1 MRKRYFII
9 TLIVII
15 IAGILVWACKHPTGA
30 GIPEI
35 ANEGSSEDGG
45 EEFMG
50 PQALIG
56 SGGGIVLGD
65 GYVLPQNSLSQEEQD
80 GEYDPDFNNTIIFSG
95 RTIPALTV
103 TSNGVI
109 LATAG
114 TTNGP
119 ITIKRSS
126 DMGKTWLETTV
137 NGTTSGIGYIH
148 PFFINCH
155 NGDILLGVTS
165 NNSGS
170 KTTIIYRGKD
180 DGQNWSVA
188 TNISF
193 SEICK
198 DTKECF
204 VTYGQGI
211 TLRHG
216 ANANQNKL
224 MFPYFYYNTTNGKF
238 TATMLS
244 GDDGAT
250 FSNNCNYVDKGATK
264 IAYGPFNTY
273 ETKFLELCD
282 GNVLLN
288 MRASFSDMSFWMKS
302 TDSGKTWSITTD
314 NQKPTES
321 ENLKHADFT
330 RYEFSGKDIKN
341 NGSKYALA
349 IYSSYTGNSYTVKMT
364 TNDFNNGAKNN
375 KYHFT
380 RELVSESG
388 REDGYPAITVLPDGT
403 IATLTEEDDNVVFR
417 RFNLSWLTY
426 QDEKINYDIDLKN
439 N

>member
-1 MRKRYFII
+1 MRKRYFLITFAII
-9 TLIVII
+9 TI
-15 IAGILVWACKHPTGA
+15 IAGVWVLACKHPFGP
-30 GIPEI
+30 GIPKKADKVDEI
-35 ANEGSSEDGG
+35 NDSIV
-45 EEFMG
+45 
-50 PQALIG
+50 PLTG
-56 SGGGIVLGD
+56 SGSGLNVN
-65 GYVLPQNSLSQEEQD
+65 GYTLPLNSLSQEEQD
-80 GEYDPDFNNTIIFSG
+80 EEYDPDFNNTILFSG
-95 RTIPALTV
+95 RNIPALTV

-114 TTNGP
+114 TTSGP

-126 DMGKTWLETTV
+126 DMGKTWFETTV

-155 NGDILLGVTS
+155 NGDILLGVVS
-165 NNSGS
+165 NNAGS
-170 KTTIIYRGKD
+170 KTTIIYRGKN
-180 DGQNWSVA
+180 DGQTWNVA

-216 ANANQNKL
+216 ANVNAKKL

-244 GDDGAT
+244 EDDGET
-250 FSNNCNYVDKGATK
+250 FKNNFNNGGRNS
-264 IAYGPFNTY
+264 YGTFNTY
-273 ETKFLELCD
+273 ETKFIELSD
-282 GNVLLN
+282 GNILLN
-288 MRASFSDMSFWMKS
+288 MRTSFTDMAFWMKS
-302 TDSGKTWSITTD
+302 TDYGKTWSITTD
-314 NQKPTES
+314 NRAPQES
-321 ENLKHADFT
+321 ENVKHADFT

-349 IYSSYTGNSYTVKMT
+349 IFSSYTGNSYTVKMT

-375 KYHFT
+375 KYHFI
-380 RELVSESG
+380 RELVNESG

-403 IATLTEEDDNVVFR
+403 IATLTEENSSDIVFR

-426 QDEKINYDIDLKN
+426 QDNKIDYSKDLKN
-439 N
+439 QN

>member
-1 MRKRYFII
+1 MRKRYFFI

-35 ANEGSSEDGG
+35 ANENSGEDGG

-126 DMGKTWLETTV
+126 DMGKTWFETTV
-137 NGTTSGIGYIH
+137 NGTTSDIGYIH

-216 ANANQNKL
+216 ANANAQKL
-224 MFPYFYYNTTNGKF
+224 MFPYFYTNSTNGKF
-238 TATMLS
+238 TATMIS
-244 GDDGAT
+244 EDDGGT
-250 FSNNCNYVDKGATK
+250 FKNNFSAGGKY
-264 IAYGPFNTY
+264 AYGTFNTY
-273 ETKFLELCD
+273 ETKFIELCD
-282 GNVLLN
+282 GSILLN
-288 MRASFSDMSFWMKS
+288 MRAAFGNNDSYWFKS
-302 TDSGKTWSITTD
+302 TDCGKTWALLTGNSHAERPD
-314 NQKPTES
+314 AA
-321 ENLKHADFT
+321 HADFT

-349 IYSSYTGNSYTVKMT
+349 IYSSHTASSYTVKMT
-364 TNDFNNGAKNN
+364 TNDFNNGAGNGGLDA
-375 KYHFT
+375 KYGYT

>member
-1 MRKRYFII
+1 MRKRYIFIP
-9 TLIVII
+9 LIVII
-15 IAGILVWACKHPTGA
+15 VIAGVLVWACKHPTGT

-35 ANEGSSEDGG
+35 ANESSGEDGG

-56 SGGGIVLGD
+56 SGGGRILGD

-80 GEYDPDFNNTIIFSG
+80 EEYDPDFNNTILFSG
-95 RTIPALTV
+95 RNIPALTV

-114 TTNGP
+114 TTSGP

-126 DMGKTWLETTV
+126 DMGKTWFETTV

-155 NGDILLGVTS
+155 NGDILLGVVS
-165 NNSGS
+165 NNAGS
-170 KTTIIYRGKD
+170 KTTIIYRGKN
-180 DGQNWSVA
+180 DGQTWNVA

-216 ANANQNKL
+216 KNGNNKL
-224 MFPYFYYNTTNGKF
+224 MFPYWYTNNKDEMFTAPILSSDDGITFNTNDCNFSGGKVIGKF
-238 TATMLS
+238 TS
-244 GDDGAT
+244 
-250 FSNNCNYVDKGATK
+250 
-264 IAYGPFNTY
+264 Y
-273 ETKFLELCD
+273 ETKLIELSD
-282 GNVLLN
+282 GNILLN
-288 MRASFSDMSFWMKS
+288 VRSQFGNGGNTVTWIKS
-302 TDSGKTWSITTD
+302 TDCGKNWQWSGAYKSWQD
-314 NQKPTES
+314 ANEDA
-321 ENLKHADFT
+321 KHADLV

-349 IYSSYTGNSYTVKMT
+349 IYSSMGSGYSVRMT
-364 TNDFNNGAKNN
+364 TNDFNNGFTGD
-375 KYHFT
+375 KYPYNRKFA
-380 RELVSESG
+380 EESG

-403 IATLTEEDDNVVFR
+403 IATLTE
-417 RFNLSWLTY
+417 
-426 QDEKINYDIDLKN
+426 
-439 N
+439 